1 MTIKAGDIFSFTA
14 RDGSFGM
21 VKTLRIDTLDDL
33 PTPEPIVHLL
43 VYSLRNIFPPNAAYL
58 ADAKPFIA
66 HLPLMQSGVAQ
77 SGCMFIGYQEVSE
90 PELEAYWIWREAFL
104 AGEAGVFDLT
114 IDDAIAAILEA
125 LGKRPTS

>member
-21 VKTLRIDTLDDL
+21 VKTLRVDTLDDL

-43 VYSLRNIFPPNAAYL
+43 VYSPRSIFPPNAAYL
-58 ADAKPFIA
+58 SDAKPFIA
-66 HLPLMQSGVAQ
+66 HLPLLQSGVAQ
-77 SGCMFIGYQEVSE
+77 SGRIFIGYQDVSDA
-90 PELEAYWIWREAFL
+90 ELEAYWIWRDAFL
-104 AGEAGVFDLT
+104 AGKAGVFDLT

-125 LGKRPTS
+125 LGKRPAS

>member
-21 VKTLRIDTLDDL
+21 VKTLRVDTLDDL

-43 VYSLRNIFPPNAAYL
+43 VYSLRSIFPPNTAYL
-58 ADAKPFIA
+58 SDAKPFIA
-66 HLPLMQSGVAQ
+66 HLPLLQSGVAQ
-77 SGCMFIGYQEVSE
+77 SGCIFIGYQDVSDA
-90 PELEAYWIWREAFL
+90 ELEAYWIWRDAFL
-104 AGEAGVFDLT
+104 AGKAGVFDLT

-125 LGKRPTS
+125 LGKRPAS